1 MTQQVS
7 AKEQISNFVRNG
19 VGDFT
24 AAGAVAAYYG
34 LQLVVPSMPDL
45 PMWAVIVLMAL
56 ATLRGVAM
64 RYLDDRRLTPS
75 EIADALVEAAEDG
88 RAAVALV
95 EDRTGVSG
103 EQEARGAEGGPP
115 PAG

>member
-7 AKEQISNFVRNG
+7 AKDQVSNFVRNG

-56 ATLRGVAM
+56 ATLRGIVM
-64 RYLDDRRLTPS
+64 RYLDDQRLTPS

-95 EDRTGVSG
+95 EERTSASG
-103 EQEARGAEGGPP
+103 ELEAPGAEDDP
-115 PAG
+115 PAAG